1 MALAV
6 KGKYPCVGP
15 REVHNLVFYAQST
28 SMVISG
34 QRSKTKDTKV
44 TRDKIFSFLF
54 FSRPH
59 LVHDKQK
66 AHTKQ
71 I

>member
-6 KGKYPCVGP
+6 KRST

-34 QRSKTKDTKV
+34 QWSKTKDMKV
-44 TRDKIFSFLF
+44 TRDKIFIFLF
-54 FSRPH
+54 FGQPH